1 MSEVEKKFE
10 NWVKNKGYEYLKK
23 GWPDYA
29 IYDKKEV
36 VFVEVKKP
44 HEPLKPHQMKMHML
58 LKNKLGIKVKIATPT
73 KNGFELKESGF
84 MGFDQEDLKIVEG
97 LLNYKVLRDKLESL
111 RGILESWADKHNMA
125 KRKVRIVLG
134 RVWMAFAL
142 NRDKKAYNQP
152 NFYISF
158 SNRLTG
164 KLHIEAGLHF
174 RNIKAVDNFSD
185 KVIETIMDHKDKFL
199 SLIAANRELAELE
212 LFLGSGR
219 AYKKVEDFMLSKL
232 TEDKVANLQDSYRKH
247 KDVRVIFMKMY
258 EPQEIIAL
266 GDKFS
271 EQVARNFE
279 SLYAIFN
286 FLDVKP

>member
-73 KNGFELKESGF
+73 KNGFTLKESGF
-84 MGFDQEDLKIVEG
+84 MGFDKEDLKIVEG
-97 LLNYKVLRDKLESL
+97 LLNYKILRDKLESL
-111 RGILESWADKHNMA
+111 RGILESWAEKHNLN
-125 KRKVRIVLG
+125 KKDVRIGLG
-134 RVWMAFAL
+134 RVWMALAL

-158 SNRLTG
+158 SDRLTG
-164 KLHIEAGLHF
+164 KLHIEVGLHF
-174 RNIKAVDNFSD
+174 RNIRAVDNFSD
-185 KVIETIMDHKDKFL
+185 RVIEIIMGRKEEFI
-199 SLIAANRELAELE
+199 SLLATNRELAELE
-212 LFLGSGR
+212 LFLASGR
-219 AYKKVEDFMLSKL
+219 AYKKVEGFMLSEL
-232 TEDKVANLQDSYRKH
+232 TEEKLAKLQNTYRKH

-258 EPQEIIAL
+258 EPQEIITL

-271 EQVARNFE
+271 KQVARNFE
-279 SLYAIFN
+279 SLYSIFD

>member
-1 MSEVEKKFE
+1 MSAVEKKFE
-10 NWVKNKGYEYLKK
+10 KWVKNKGYEYLKK

-44 HEPLKPHQMKMHML
+44 HEPLKPHQMRMHML
-58 LKNKLGIKVKIATPT
+58 LKNKIGIKVKIATPT
-73 KNGFELKESGF
+73 KNGFALKESGF

-111 RGILESWADKHNMA
+111 RGILESWAEKRNLA
-125 KRKVRIVLG
+125 KRHVRIGLG

-142 NRDKKAYNQP
+142 DSKKKVYNQP

-158 SNRLTG
+158 SDRLTG
-164 KLHIEAGLHF
+164 RLHVEVGLHF
-174 RNIKAVDNFSD
+174 RNIKAVNNFSD
-185 KVIETIMDHKDKFL
+185 KVIETIMSHKEEFI
-199 SLIAANRELAELE
+199 SLLTTNRELAKFE
-212 LFLGSGR
+212 LFLASGR
-219 AYKKVEDFMLSKL
+219 AYKKVEGFMLSEL
-232 TEDKVANLQDSYRKH
+232 TEEKLAKLQDTYRKH

-258 EPQEIIAL
+258 GPQEIIAL

>member
-10 NWVKNKGYEYLKK
+10 NWIKNKGYEYLKK

-73 KNGFELKESGF
+73 KNGFALKESGF
-84 MGFDQEDLKIVEG
+84 MGFDQEDLKIVKG
-97 LLNYKVLRDKLESL
+97 LLNYKILQDKLESL
-111 RGILESWADKHNMA
+111 RGILESWADNRNLA
-125 KRKVRIVLG
+125 KRDVRIGLG

-142 NRDKKAYNQP
+142 NREEKAYNQP

-158 SNRLTG
+158 SDRLTG
-164 KLHIEAGLHF
+164 KLHIEVGLHF

-185 KVIETIMDHKDKFL
+185 KVIETIMSRKEEFL
-199 SLIAANRELAELE
+199 SSLLAKKELAELE
-212 LFLGSGR
+212 LFLASGR
-219 AYKKVEDFMLSKL
+219 AYKKVEAVMLSELSEEKL
-232 TEDKVANLQDSYRKH
+232 LTLRETYRKN

-258 EPQEIIAL
+258 EPQQILVL
-266 GDKFS
+266 GDQFS
-271 EQVARNFE
+271 EEIKNNFE
-279 SLYAIFN
+279 NLFGIFS
-286 FLDVKP
+286 FLRVGL